1 MSEEIAYEISRYD
14 GYAYEQLI
22 ERFQVIVEDDR
33 VLSREVDGSTIL
45 LPGDLETALRSRVE
59 LCEVRHSEMTRIQA
73 KSSVIEVLPLVLR
86 PTGEWGEGDV
96 VIDQYNELRNL
107 PRDVHRQLYVN
118 GAEWGSWMGGVLLPL
133 DDYGIGFTRVW
144 ARLGL
149 FESGNMVSAS
159 YSSVLGQVAGS
170 RAVAVVAYP
179 EDEGIDDPGEPVILE
194 SRSGTAEG
202 DAQILLRW
210 LLSHPITV
218 PAEIERDPIT
228 DLMLVELF
236 VENAVKVLAGSSG
249 RGGESLHSEFSYT
262 AKRTPMFADDWGEG
276 GITVWSLYIDLPPD
290 VLEATLA
297 LISEHGDEFRDVVV
311 AAREPGS
318 AAARARDARRDAA
331 VFGNEEDES

>member
-1 MSEEIAYEISRYD
+1 MSEDIAYEISRYD
-14 GYAYEQLI
+14 GYDHEQLI

-33 VLSREVDGSTIL
+33 VLCREADGSTTP
-45 LPGDLETALRSRVE
+45 LPGDLETVLRSRAE

-73 KSSVIEVLPLVLR
+73 SSSAIEILPLVLR

-96 VIDQYNELRNL
+96 VIDDYNEIRNL
-107 PRDVHRQLYVN
+107 PRDLHRQLYVN
-118 GAEWGSWMGGVLLPL
+118 GTEWGSWMGGVLLPL
-133 DDYGIGFTRVW
+133 DDGNIGFTRVW
-144 ARLGL
+144 VRLGL

-194 SRSGTAEG
+194 RRSGTAEG

-236 VENAVKVLAGSSG
+236 VENAVKILTDSSG
-249 RGGESLHSEFSYT
+249 RGGEFLHSEFSYT
-262 AKRTPMFADDWGEG
+262 AQRTPMFADDWGEG
-276 GITVWSLYIDLPPD
+276 GTTVWSLYIDLPPD
-290 VLEATLA
+290 VLEATLT
-297 LISEHGDEFRDVVV
+297 LIASNGDEFRDIVV
-311 AAREPGS
+311 AARQPDS
-318 AAARARDARRDAA
+318 DAARARDARRDAA
-331 VFGNEEDES
+331 MFGEEEDES